1 MRTFLAEALVQAS
14 GEQDTNSPL
23 VQEAL
28 TRLLYRQAMVGVLG
42 TVMVPGLIAWVVR
55 DRVPWVF
62 LGLWLSIM
70 FSIALMRSVTIR
82 RFHERELPREDM
94 PVWKRRFFLQVMLSA
109 LGISIGSVLVLNN
122 ADLPHQAV
130 IICILAMFA
139 AAGLSTLAGHFQGY
153 VAFALIL
160 LLPQCMFFLQSR
172 GPDELILALL
182 IGIFLGVLL
191 PTARGQSDLMVRS
204 VAVGFENKDL
214 AEHLGEALKWAN
226 SATEA
231 KSAFV
236 ANMSHEIRTPMNG
249 ILGMLQLLQQG
260 PLDAR
265 QRDLVQTA
273 DDSSRTLLAILNDIL
288 DFSTI
293 EAGALQLETRPFSPG
308 NAAEEVA
315 ALLAPG
321 AFAKGLELTCSIDP
335 QLPSRVEGDPTR
347 FRQLLL
353 NLVSNAIKF
362 TDDGEV
368 NLRLMRGENERL
380 RVEVCDTGVGIP
392 EDAREAIFQPFQH
405 SDELSMRRPG
415 GTGLGLAVCWRLVS
429 TFGGEM
435 GLESQVGEG
444 STFWIEVP
452 LAALPNSASDPL
464 QVPPGSFERK
474 RVLIVGAPAC
484 VDGILASYLT
494 WWGLAVTLVDSAAS
508 ASATMK
514 SEEPFE
520 LIMVNL
526 RLSDG
531 SGRRFLAE
539 MGPTKAAKV
548 LLVPPGLQ
556 VDDAQVA
563 ESSGIA
569 ILERPIRRYHLLL
582 ALSELIG
589 TPMNLPEGVTGSQR
603 PQHPGRI
610 LIAEDNPVNQK
621 VARLMLEQL
630 GFNPVIVPNGSEAVT
645 KMIEQEFDLVLMDC
659 RMPELDGFQATAQ
672 MRGLEVETGHR
683 VKIIAMT
690 ASVLPGDRE
699 RCLAAGMDDYMG
711 KPLDFDVLRST
722 LDRWL
727 PRDSAE
733 TNEV

>member
-1 MRTFLAEALVQAS
+1 MQPS
-14 GEQDTNSPL
+14 GEQETNRPL
-23 VQEAL
+23 VEEAL

-42 TVMVPGLIAWVVR
+42 TVMVPGLISWVVR
-55 DRVPWVF
+55 DTVPWVY
-62 LGLWLSIM
+62 LGFWLTLM

-82 RFHERELPREDM
+82 RFGSSELSREEM
-94 PVWKRRFFLQVMLSA
+94 PAWKRRFFLQVMLSA
-109 LGISIGSVLVLNN
+109 VSISVGALLFLNN
-122 ADLPHQAV
+122 VDLTHQAV

-160 LLPQCMFFLQSR
+160 LLPQMMFFLQTR
-172 GPDELILALL
+172 RPDELVLALL
-182 IGIFLGVLL
+182 IGIFLAVLL
-191 PTARGQSDLMVRS
+191 PTARGQSELMVRS
-204 VAVGFENKDL
+204 VSVGFENKNL

-260 PLDAR
+260 PLDVR

-293 EAGALQLETRPFSPG
+293 EAGALQLEKRAFSPG

-315 ALLAPG
+315 VLLAPG
-321 AFAKGLELTCSIDP
+321 AFAKGLEMTCAVDP
-335 QLPSRVEGDPTR
+335 RLPSRMEGDPTR

-362 TDDGEV
+362 TDKGEV
-368 NLRLMRGENERL
+368 HLRLLTGRGERL
-380 RVEVCDTGVGIP
+380 RVEVEDTGVGIP
-392 EDAREAIFQPFQH
+392 LEAREDIFQPFQH
-405 SDELSMRRPG
+405 SDDLSMRRPG
-415 GTGLGLAVCWRLVS
+415 GTGLGLSVCRRLVD

-435 GLESQVGEG
+435 GVKSEVGQG
-444 STFWIEVP
+444 SMFWIEVP
-452 LAALPNSASDPL
+452 FPALPNSASDPL
-464 QVPPGSFERK
+464 QVPEGSFEQK
-474 RVLIVGAPAC
+474 NVLIVGAPSC
-484 VDGILASYLT
+484 TDGILGSYLT
-494 WWGLAVTLVDSAAS
+494 WWGLAVTLVDSAAE
-508 ASATMK
+508 ASRAIQDQDY
-514 SEEPFE
+514 E
-520 LIMVNL
+520 LIIANL

-531 SGRRFLAE
+531 SGRRFLSE
-539 MGPTKAAKV
+539 MPNVDAAKV

-556 VDDAQVA
+556 VDDEKVAQ
-563 ESSGIA
+563 SSGIVL
-569 ILERPIRRYHLLL
+569 LERPVRRYHLLL
-582 ALSELIG
+582 TLSEMIG
-589 TPMNLPEGVTGSQR
+589 TPMALPEAASGTRR
-603 PQHPGRI
+603 PQQPGRI

-630 GFNPVIVPNGSEAVT
+630 GFDPVIVANGSEAVT

-659 RMPELDGFQATAQ
+659 RMPELDGFQATSQ

-727 PRDSAE
+727 PQDTEDEAAKGGAH
-733 TNEV
+733 